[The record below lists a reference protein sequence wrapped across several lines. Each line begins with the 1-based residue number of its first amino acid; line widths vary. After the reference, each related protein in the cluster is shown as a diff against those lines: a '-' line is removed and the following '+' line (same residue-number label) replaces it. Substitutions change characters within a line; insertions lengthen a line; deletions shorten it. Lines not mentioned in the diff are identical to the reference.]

1 MDAFLNAIS
10 SSIAPLMWSVFLIF
24 LTKSTMSIFKAG
36 VIFRGNLVE
45 KTEFKQEISLM
56 KTELMTIMIENTN
69 NIIEQKTSGLDKV
82 SELVVRA
89 EKAEKEKEELLSR
102 LNVTEKALKDA
113 QETINKYLRS
123 INVSDE
129 ITRREVD

>member
-1 MDAFLNAIS
+1 
-10 SSIAPLMWSVFLIF
+10 
-24 LTKSTMSIFKAG
+24 
-36 VIFRGNLVE
+36 
-45 KTEFKQEISLM
+45 M